1 MSDQTSSSH
10 TLSRHWRIA
19 EFGKLMALKKRY
31 EEALSYFR
39 LAIKE
44 ANQSPGEELVSRHYA
59 ECCLEV
65 FEHMES
71 YESVIS
77 YCDEALAY
85 YEENP
90 PASHIARKDQICLI
104 ERKGLTLAKQ
114 GFSEEAIELLDEAI
128 RLADEIPMKLP
139 IAKAAADWYRRGYDV
154 SPERLNQLLKQ
165 HNYYSVRKDTVD
177 PAIALEVSGMALA

>member
-1 MSDQTSSSH
+1 MPDQTTDSR

-19 EFGKLMALKKRY
+19 EFGKLMALKKNY

-44 ANQSPGEELVSRHYA
+44 ANQSPGEELAARHYA

-85 YEENP
+85 YEENLP
-90 PASHIARKDQICLI
+90 RSPIARKDQICLI
-104 ERKGLTLAKQ
+104 ERKGLALAKQ
-114 GFSEEAIELLDEAI
+114 GLKDEAIKLLEEAI
-128 RLADEIPMKLP
+128 RLAKEIRIKLP
-139 IAKAAADWYRRGYDV
+139 IAKTAADWYRRGYDV
-154 SPERLNQLLKQ
+154 SPERLSQLLAQ

-177 PAIALEVSGMALA
+177 PDIALEVPEMILA